1 MAIAKVTLICANCG
15 NEFVHRKECWNRTDA
30 DNYENWATTHIDT
43 CPECYKKSLAA
54 EKESIL
60 FDTLKTCGYKLP
72 NLSGVSDKQIAY
84 AEKVRARYLSNNI
97 ERIMAYHEG
106 MEQTKDPAYMIAFA
120 AECKKHG
127 LTIEDGLMQSIKDAH
142 LDTVHLL
149 LTCESAKEILDHV
162 NR

>member
-1 MAIAKVTLICANCG
+1 MAIASVTITCAECG
-15 NEFVHRKECWNRTDA
+15 KAFEHRKTCRNRSEA
-30 DNYENWATTHIDT
+30 DNYESWALNHIDT

-72 NLSGVSDKQIAY
+72 RLSGVSDKQITY

-97 ERIMAYHEG
+97 ERIMTYHEG
-106 MEQTKDPAYMIAFA
+106 MEQTKDPAYMIVFA

-127 LTIEDGLMQSIKDAH
+127 LTTEDGLMQSIKNAH